1 MPAAAAAGPSS
12 AAPSGGG
19 GGNPFQLATNLYCE
33 KNNVGNLASTTVT
46 TSQTAG
52 GGQINAGQYLR
63 GIRLVVRA
71 QASASVTTQQGAT
84 TDGPWN
90 FLTQLDFVNVD
101 GSEILYVMGGYAHY
115 LAQKYGRP
123 WLGDPMEYP
132 DAANATTAIPQ
143 FTLFLQPEIRWTAG
157 VLANPLAL
165 DTPVETRSGWK
176 IIDDVRAGDEVLGS
190 DQRWTPVLGVSE
202 VFTGRDCYRLTI
214 GDEQIICDGEHRW
227 PTTDAHGAEKLRTTA
242 ELADGGAYR
251 ITGHE
256 KISGIEPVPSVPTK
270 CLATGRDDHLFLVGR
285 THIPTR
291 NTDTR
296 SQYRFDYSVDTV
308 ANITAANGS
317 SYNAASQAP
326 IVTVQPY
333 MDAWAQPD
341 AEDLQGTPN
350 QPVPPGLN
358 LQSKR
363 RHQIFTMNANNSDNI
378 LQSALTGNAI
388 RNQIFVTRNG
398 GSIRSEG
405 FTDPILWQLDNRSL
419 GKISTNNPGTGA
431 GTASSSGQSNGDMVQ
446 NWMTEMYA
454 DYFSTRITGGTLSTN
469 GFTRETG
476 VYVFPRFI
484 KPGEM
489 YGQGWLY
496 TANSTKETFE
506 TTTGALTTGTAEL
519 ITDEV
524 YPVGPVDPQLTDI

>member
-1 MPAAAAAGPSS
+1 MPAAAAAGPNT

-33 KNNVGNLASTTVT
+33 KNNVGNLAATTVA

-63 GIRLVVRA
+63 GMRLVVRA
-71 QASASVTTQQGAT
+71 QASASVTTANGAIS
-84 TDGPWN
+84 DWPWN
-90 FLTQLDFVNVD
+90 LLTQCDFINVD

-115 LAQKYGRP
+115 LAQKYGAP
-123 WLGDPMEYP
+123 WLGDPNYYT
-132 DAANATTAIPQ
+132 DAAAATTAIPQ

-157 VLANPLAL
+157 VLAN
-165 DTPVETRSGWK
+165 
-176 IIDDVRAGDEVLGS
+176 
-190 DQRWTPVLGVSE
+190 
-202 VFTGRDCYRLTI
+202 
-214 GDEQIICDGEHRW
+214 
-227 PTTDAHGAEKLRTTA
+227 
-242 ELADGGAYR
+242 
-251 ITGHE
+251 
-256 KISGIEPVPSVPTK
+256 
-270 CLATGRDDHLFLVGR
+270 
-285 THIPTR
+285 
-291 NTDTR
+291 TDTR
-296 SQYRFDYSVDTV
+296 SQYRFDYSIDTT
-308 ANITAANGS
+308 ANITGANGS
-317 SYNAASQAP
+317 SYNTQP
-326 IVTVQPY
+326 VVTVQPY

-358 LQSKR
+358 LQRKR
-363 RHQIFTMNANNSDNI
+363 RHQIFTMNANASDNI
-378 LQSALTGNAI
+378 LQSALTGNAL

-419 GKISTNNPGTGA
+419 GKLSVNVGSGA
-431 GTASSSGQSNGDMVQ
+431 GSATTTGVSNGDMVQ
-446 NWMTEMYA
+446 NWMAEQYGE
-454 DYFSTRITGGTLSTN
+454 YFPAIITGTTLST
-469 GFTRETG
+469 TAIRREAG

-484 KPGEM
+484 KPGSL

-519 ITDEV
+519 ISDEV

>member
-19 GGNPFQLATNLYCE
+19 GG
-33 KNNVGNLASTTVT
+33 KIS
-46 TSQTAG
+46 TSQTSG

-71 QASASVTTQQGAT
+71 QASASVTTANGAIN
-84 TDGPWN
+84 DWPWN
-90 FLTQLDFVNVD
+90 VLTQTDFVNVD

-123 WLGDPMEYP
+123 WLGDPQSYP
-132 DAANATTAIPQ
+132 DAFAATTAIPQ

-157 VLANPLAL
+157 VLAN
-165 DTPVETRSGWK
+165 
-176 IIDDVRAGDEVLGS
+176 
-190 DQRWTPVLGVSE
+190 
-202 VFTGRDCYRLTI
+202 
-214 GDEQIICDGEHRW
+214 
-227 PTTDAHGAEKLRTTA
+227 
-242 ELADGGAYR
+242 
-251 ITGHE
+251 
-256 KISGIEPVPSVPTK
+256 
-270 CLATGRDDHLFLVGR
+270 
-285 THIPTR
+285 
-291 NTDTR
+291 TDTR
-296 SQYRFDYSVDTV
+296 SQYRFDYSLDTIT
-308 ANITAANGS
+308 NITGANGS
-317 SYNAASQAP
+317 SYNTASQAP
-326 IVTVQPY
+326 VVTVQPY

-358 LQSKR
+358 LQYKR
-363 RHQIFTMNANNSDNI
+363 RHQIFTMNANASDNI

-405 FTDPILWQLDNRSL
+405 FTDPILWQLDNRSM
-419 GKISTNNPGTGA
+419 GKISVNNNGSGA
-431 GTASSSGQSNGDMVQ
+431 GTASSSGASNGDMVQ
-446 NWMTEMYA
+446 NWMSEMYA
-454 DYFSTRITGGTLSTN
+454 EYFSNHISGSTTSTN
-469 GFTRETG
+469 GFTREQG

-484 KPGEM
+484 KPGQM

-506 TTTGALTTGTAEL
+506 VTTGALTTGTAEL